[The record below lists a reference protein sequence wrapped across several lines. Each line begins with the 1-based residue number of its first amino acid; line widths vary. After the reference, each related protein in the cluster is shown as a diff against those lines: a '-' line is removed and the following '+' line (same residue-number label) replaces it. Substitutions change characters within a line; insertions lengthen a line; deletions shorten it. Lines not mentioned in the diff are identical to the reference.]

1 MSGNKSENTSAP
13 SITPTRKSRW
23 SGRSA
28 TNTSHLQNMLR
39 GGDVEYFTA
48 VSEGFGLAAGGD
60 IEAAV
65 SSLGDF
71 LPEGAIGFITATNSR
86 QSKAE
91 VAAAASSEARS
102 DMIRKMFSSNVL
114 AGAIAAG
121 VVTDDEAKA
130 ALDDEQYAS
139 LQA

>member
-1 MSGNKSENTSAP
+1 
-13 SITPTRKSRW
+13 
-23 SGRSA
+23 
-28 TNTSHLQNMLR
+28 MLR